1 MTTIPIKAAARKPM
15 PKNMI
20 GSIMDHTSP
29 TQLHA
34 LKIREFTATDPDGA
48 GAYPKRGPASRY
60 KKVQANDSKMV
71 VNDAAV
77 RTDSRS
83 PAG

>member
-1 MTTIPIKAAARKPM
+1 M

-29 TQLHA
+29 THLRA
-34 LKIREFTATDPDGA
+34 LKIREFTPTNPDGD
-48 GAYPKRGPASRY
+48 GAYSKPGAASRY

-71 VNDAAV
+71 VNEAAV